1 MGSEK
6 FENNRQIDEI
16 EQALRSL
23 LDKEDKSTEEKS
35 EKSGRQGAASGLEAG
50 SFWKAE
56 GSARAPEREES
67 FWEPE
72 KTPHWE
78 PEEPERELEEE
89 NAWEEEPSWEPAVEP
104 KRSKQTRAKRKK
116 AKKKKKNT
124 KLIVVTCVMLVA
136 VLALGGVIGTGLT
149 VVHSKLDMVGQVK
162 VNRKALGIDSRVA
175 KELANYRNIALL
187 GIDARDMNDDKQTR
201 SDAMIIASVDKQ
213 TNEVRLVSLYR
224 DTYVN
229 IGDNYGLDKMTH
241 AYFYG
246 GATQTLQTINR
257 NLDLNCEEV
266 VVVNWKSV
274 ADTVDAL
281 GGLDIEI
288 KESEIKEMNKYIKDT
303 QKNIGGSKKKIKKA
317 GKQTLNGIQAVTYAR
332 IRKDSAQGD
341 HRRNER
347 MKIVLAAAFNKAKTL
362 SLNQLNEIANE
373 ILPDIKTN
381 MTTNQMMEI
390 LLELA
395 SYSITDSK
403 SWPYHWTD
411 WTYNGIWYGPPVT
424 LERNV
429 VQLHEEFFKQK
440 DYEPTDKVKG
450 ISDSIS
456 SITGKW

>member
-6 FENNRQIDEI
+6 FENTRQIDEI

-23 LDKEDKSTEEKS
+23 LDKEEKSTEGK
-35 EKSGRQGAASGLEAG
+35 QGMEGPTGWPEAE
-50 SFWKAE
+50 SFWKPKEAVRTPE
-56 GSARAPEREES
+56 PER

-72 KTPHWE
+72 TPE
-78 PEEPERELEEE
+78 QEQGEEE
-89 NAWEEEPSWEPAVEP
+89 SRQEEPSLEKTVEP
-104 KRSKQTRAKRKK
+104 KRSKKAR
-116 AKKKKKNT
+116 AKKKQRKKRKKNT
-124 KLIVVTCVMLVA
+124 KLIVFTSIVLAA

-162 VNRKALGIDSRVA
+162 VNRKALGIDARVA
-175 KELANYRNIALL
+175 KDLANYRNIALL
-187 GIDARDMNDDKQTR
+187 GIDARDMDDDKQTR
-201 SDAMIIASVDKQ
+201 SDAMIIASVDKR
-213 TNEVRLVSLYR
+213 TNDVRLVSLYR

-381 MTTNQMMEI
+381 MTTNQMMEV

-395 SYSITDSK
+395 SYRITDSK

-440 DYEPTDKVKG
+440 DYEPTDKVKS